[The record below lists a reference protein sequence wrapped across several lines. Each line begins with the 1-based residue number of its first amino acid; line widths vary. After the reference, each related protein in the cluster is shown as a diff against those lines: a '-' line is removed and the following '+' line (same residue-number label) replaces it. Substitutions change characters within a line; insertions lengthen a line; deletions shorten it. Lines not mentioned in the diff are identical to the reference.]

1 MLKLKQWISFLII
14 AICFMIV
21 SIINIVDKKYL
32 SGIIWM
38 VVSIINFISSII
50 KYREYNKSHKN
61 KL

>member
-1 MLKLKQWISFLII
+1 
-14 AICFMIV
+14 MIV

>member
-1 MLKLKQWISFLII
+1 
-14 AICFMIV
+14 MIV

-32 SGIIWM
+32 LGIIWM
-38 VVSIINFISSII
+38 AIVIINFISINI